1 MLQLLLA
8 RFLQLQQRCILLK
21 TRVFRGA
28 HTCLYKQ
35 VSHVKSHRDIR
46 IHVNVLCATVLEAVL
61 YKSSAIRSLLLKDAS
76 AVMMHLVARSKLH
89 DKLHLIAQKNISIN
103 RSDGLK
109 GRRCRLYHFRL

>member
-1 MLQLLLA
+1 MLLQLLLA

-46 IHVNVLCATVLEAVL
+46 IHVNVYAQRCLRLCCTNQVPSEAC
-61 YKSSAIRSLLLKDAS
+61 S
-76 AVMMHLVARSKLH
+76 
-89 DKLHLIAQKNISIN
+89 
-103 RSDGLK
+103 
-109 GRRCRLYHFRL
+109 